1 MENWIEQKRFSSQK
15 KENFVAPALVFWM
28 LFFFLFSLLSFVLAN
43 LFEWS
48 LPLSLFV
55 DSSSHEA
62 LLVIAAPCD
71 SFNTKTLLKPRQVS
85 SSMQFNF
92 GQMFCIYSFIPAQCK
107 NKIHTWT
114 LTSVRQFHLKE
125 AIWSLTKGVSKLRKT
140 DIVITLKSGNDK
152 KFENVLALGRWGF
165 IKSPPKPQNLPPSSF
180 FFSVGTFNYSLF
192 QAKTRKISCSEY
204 IY

>member
-1 MENWIEQKRFSSQK
+1 MENWIEQKWFSSQK

-180 FFSVGTFNYSLF
+180 FFRGDV
-192 QAKTRKISCSEY
+192 
-204 IY
+204 

>member
-1 MENWIEQKRFSSQK
+1 MENWIEPEVVFFTK
-15 KENFVAPALVFWM
+15 KGKFRRTCTSFPNA
-28 LFFFLFSLLSFVLAN
+28 FFFPFQSLEFLSCQPVRIKSASVTVRRFKLT
-43 LFEWS
+43 W
-48 LPLSLFV
+48 
-55 DSSSHEA
+55 SSSRD
-62 LLVIAAPCD
+62 AAPCD
-71 SFNTKTLLKPRQVS
+71 SFNMKTLLKPRQVS

-92 GQMFCIYSFIPAQCK
+92 GQMFCTYSFIPAQCK

-125 AIWSLTKGVSKLRKT
+125 AIWSLRKGVSKLRKT

-180 FFSVGTFNYSLF
+180 FFRRDV
-192 QAKTRKISCSEY
+192 
-204 IY
+204 

>member
-1 MENWIEQKRFSSQK
+1 MENWIEQKWFSSQK

-28 LFFFLFSLLSFVLAN
+28 LFFSFSVSWVSFLPTCSNEVCLCHCSSIQAHMKLFS
-43 LFEWS
+43 W
-48 LPLSLFV
+48 LP
-55 DSSSHEA
+55 H
-62 LLVIAAPCD
+62 LVIV
-71 SFNTKTLLKPRQVS
+71 TKTLLKPRQVS

>member
-1 MENWIEQKRFSSQK
+1 MENWIEQKWFSSQK

-180 FFSVGTFNYSLF
+180 FFSVRTFNYSLF